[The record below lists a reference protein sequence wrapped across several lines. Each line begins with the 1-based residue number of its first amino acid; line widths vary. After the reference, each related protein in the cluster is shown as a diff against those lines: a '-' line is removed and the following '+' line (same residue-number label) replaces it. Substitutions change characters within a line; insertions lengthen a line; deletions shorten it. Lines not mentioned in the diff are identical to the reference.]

1 MPETPKDE
9 KELYQK
15 IKILEEK
22 LNVRTKMK
30 NWTKSLRLFEDLKSK
45 RKAHI
50 FLLELDTIQEKLL
63 VTAYTKKQEEKAI
76 MDYANAEKR
85 IYGKKE
91 YDAVLVGA
99 DKSTDL
105 KKAHP
110 NYFLDTGEFIR
121 QLEKILEKK
130 I

>member
-45 RKAHI
+45 RKAQI

-105 KKAHP
+105 KKAYP